1 MSKLYL
7 TEQGA
12 VLHKVGERLVA
23 TKGDQVVA
31 DIPLIELD
39 QVVLLGNMKVTTPLL
54 TCLLRES
61 IDVVYLSRYG
71 RYKGRVVGPET
82 KFGRLRQMQ
91 MRRADD
97 AAFSLSI
104 AKQIVW
110 GKLSNQR
117 VLIRRHSNNSPS
129 PEAARALKGMTSLL
143 KKVERVRD
151 VDTLRGY
158 EGQGAALYFPAY
170 RGFLVQDLGFKGRNR
185 RPPTDPVNSLLSFG
199 YTVLLNEIM
208 GAVQLV
214 GMDPFVGF
222 LHATKRGCPS
232 LALDLE
238 EEFRPIIVDTLVLD
252 VINHRHLTEEDFRRK
267 SRAVLLTDEGRRKF
281 IEAYERRVATQI
293 TYHLTSERTSYRRCF
308 ELQARHLARCIQGKD
323 ELYRTRRIK

>member
-12 VLHKVGERLVA
+12 ILHKIGERLVA
-23 TKGDQVVA
+23 TRDDQVIE

-39 QVVLLGNMKVTTPLL
+39 QVILMGNIRVTTPLL
-54 TCLLRES
+54 TQLLREG
-61 IDVVYLSRYG
+61 IDVVYLTRYG
-71 RYKGRVVGPET
+71 RYKGRLVGPESR
-82 KFGRLRQMQ
+82 FGQLRYVQIK
-91 MRRADD
+91 RADD
-97 AAFSLSI
+97 TTFSLAI

-110 GKLSNQR
+110 GKLNNQQ
-117 VLIRRHSNNSPS
+117 VLIRRHSRNSPS
-129 PEAARALKGMTSLL
+129 AEAARALKGIAALL
-143 KKVERVRD
+143 KKVGRTKS

-170 RGFLVQDLGFKGRNR
+170 GKLIRQDLGFKGRNR

-214 GMDPFVGF
+214 GMDPYIGF
-222 LHATKRGCPS
+222 FHAMKYGCPS
-232 LALDLE
+232 LALDIE

-252 VINHRHLTEEDFRRK
+252 VVNHRHLTGKDFRRK
-267 SRAVLLTDEGRRKF
+267 DGAILLTDEGRRKF

-293 TYHLTSERTSYRRCF
+293 TYHLTKERTTYRRCF

-323 ELYRTRRIK
+323 KLYQPRRIR